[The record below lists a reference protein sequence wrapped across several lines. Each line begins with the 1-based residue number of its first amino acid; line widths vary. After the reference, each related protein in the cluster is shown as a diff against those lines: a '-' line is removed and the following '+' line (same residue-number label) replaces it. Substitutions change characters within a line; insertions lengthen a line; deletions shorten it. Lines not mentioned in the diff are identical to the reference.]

1 MMVVM
6 NGYAAEAFRE
16 GLRRQTILEHLT
28 NILQEYSSDEQILK
42 VIFPMFEFLIV
53 CKSCFDIEIIIV

>member
-42 VIFPMFEFLIV
+42 VIFPMFEF
-53 CKSCFDIEIIIV
+53 